1 MATKLSCAVWIPTEI
16 VYEIETEDFYRD
28 IAKDVKKRFDTSGYS
43 KDDNRPLPIGENKKV
58 IGLMKDEL
66 GGKIMTEFVALRAK
80 MYAYRKI
87 DRLAAQHEHKE
98 VGEKCCK
105 GTKRCVVAEG
115 LTFDDYKTCLFDG
128 KTIYREQMLFENKK
142 HKVYTVNKHKTA
154 LNRNYD
160 KRLAQADG
168 ITTLAKGNVALSA

>member
-1 MATKLSCAVWIPTEI
+1 
-16 VYEIETEDFYRD
+16 
-28 IAKDVKKRFDTSGYS
+28 
-43 KDDNRPLPIGENKKV
+43 
-58 IGLMKDEL
+58 
-66 GGKIMTEFVALRAK
+66 

-87 DRLAAQHEHKE
+87 DKK
-98 VGEKCCK
+98 VGEKRCK
-105 GTKRCVVAEG
+105 GTKKCVVAEG

-128 KTIYREQMLFENKK
+128 ETLYRGQMLFENKK

-168 ITTLAKGNVALSA
+168 ITTLAKGNVALLA

>member
-1 MATKLSCAVWIPTEI
+1 
-16 VYEIETEDFYRD
+16 
-28 IAKDVKKRFDTSGYS
+28 
-43 KDDNRPLPIGENKKV
+43 
-58 IGLMKDEL
+58 
-66 GGKIMTEFVALRAK
+66 

-87 DRLAAQHEHKE
+87 DKK
-98 VGEKCCK
+98 VGEKRCK
-105 GTKRCVVAEG
+105 GTKKCVVAEG

-128 KTIYREQMLFENKK
+128 KTLYRGQMLFENKK